1 MIQRW
6 TDCEEII
13 KQIHKKN
20 MELQIQM
27 QHTWQNADSRIP
39 KIALNY
45 RARGEKKN
53 VLKDD
58 LSVKHKQIT
67 MPTYSTKYSP

>member
-1 MIQRW
+1 
-6 TDCEEII
+6 
-13 KQIHKKN
+13 

-45 RARGEKKN
+45 RAREKK
-53 VLKDD
+53 
-58 LSVKHKQIT
+58 
-67 MPTYSTKYSP
+67 MC